1 MKDFLKFTLATVTG
15 IIVSSVVLFFISILV
30 VFSMVSSSE
39 SETQVRKN
47 SVMMLDLNGT
57 LAERSQE
64 NPLDILMKDDYKTY
78 GLDDV
83 LSSIRKAKENE
94 NIKGIYIQAN
104 SLSAGYASLEE
115 IRHALKDFKESGKF
129 IVAYGDSYTQ
139 SLYYLSSI
147 ADKVMLNPQG
157 MLEWRG
163 LAATPMFFKDLLEK
177 IGVEMQVFKVGTYK
191 SAVEPFIATEMSP
204 ANREQVNVYLSSVWG
219 QITGDIAESR
229 NLSVEALNK
238 EADRMLMFYPAEES
252 VKNGLVD
259 TLIYKNDVRDY
270 LKTLVGIDKDDDMP
284 VLGIQDMVNVKK
296 NVPKDKSGNVIAV
309 YYAYGEIDGGSSA
322 STEEGINSE
331 KVIRDLRKLK
341 DDENVKAVVLRVN
354 SPGGSAYGSEQIWYA
369 VEQLKKEKP
378 VIVSMGD
385 YAASGGYYIACNADT
400 IVAEPTTLTGS
411 IGIFGMMPNAK
422 GLTEKLGLNFDIV
435 KTNPYADFG
444 NLTRFSDASLQALQD
459 AGVEVEV
466 FNPVHRYVNRI
477 YFNYRDHRKIA
488 VIDGVH
494 AYTGGINIADEYANL
509 FVRFGHWKDTGVRID
524 GAGAWGFASQFIQ
537 MWKMIGRSLPN
548 EDDYYRPRVEI
559 EGTGWCQP
567 FTDGPLNNPD
577 NPIEDTYLQLIASAQ
592 KMLYITTPYY
602 AVEESM
608 QKSLCIA
615 ADAGVDVRLMI
626 PAIPDHKFTY
636 MVAETYWG
644 ELLRHGVKIYKYTP
658 GFLHAKSV
666 MVDREVALVGST
678 NMDYRTFQLHYECG
692 VLLYHSPV
700 VEELLEDLDQTAA
713 VSTLYT
719 LEEWEKRS
727 WPRRMFA
734 SILKLGAIW
743 L

>member
-229 NLSVEALNK
+229 NLSVEVLNK

-354 SPGGSAYGSEQIWYA
+354 SPGGSAYGFEQIWYA

-385 YAASGGYYIACNADT
+385 YAASGGYYIAYNADT

-422 GLTEKLGLNFDIV
+422 GLTEKLGLNFDVV

-444 NLTRFSDASLQALQD
+444 NLTRPMNDGEKGLMQM
-459 AGVEVEV
+459 
-466 FNPVHRYVNRI
+466 YVNNGYKLFLTRCSDGRGI
-477 YFNYRDHRKIA
+477 SMEELDKIA
-488 VIDGVH
+488 QGRVW
-494 AYTGGINIADEYANL
+494 TGSTAKELGLVDELGGLDKALEIA
-509 FVRFGHWKDTGVRID
+509 VTK
-524 GAGAWGFASQFIQ
+524 
-537 MWKMIGRSLPN
+537 
-548 EDDYYRPRVEI
+548 
-559 EGTGWCQP
+559 
-567 FTDGPLNNPD
+567 
-577 NPIEDTYLQLIASAQ
+577 
-592 KMLYITTPYY
+592 
-602 AVEESM
+602 
-608 QKSLCIA
+608 
-615 ADAGVDVRLMI
+615 AGVD
-626 PAIPDHKFTY
+626 A
-636 MVAETYWG
+636 
-644 ELLRHGVKIYKYTP
+644 YTVMNYP
-658 GFLHAKSV
+658 KKEGFLESLMNTNPGNYIKARMLNGKISDV
-666 MVDREVALVGST
+666 YRQFGIIENFDKIDRIQARVP
-678 NMDYRTFQLHYECG
+678 F
-692 VLLYHSPV
+692 
-700 VEELLEDLDQTAA
+700 ELNIQ
-713 VSTLYT
+713 
-719 LEEWEKRS
+719 
-727 WPRRMFA
+727 
-734 SILKLGAIW
+734 
-743 L
+743 

>member
-15 IIVSSVVLFFISILV
+15 IIVSSGVLFFISILV

-259 TLIYKNDVRDY
+259 TLIYKNDVSDY

-422 GLTEKLGLNFDIV
+422 GLTEKLGLNFDVV

-444 NLTRFSDASLQALQD
+444 NLTRPMNDGEKGLMQM
-459 AGVEVEV
+459 
-466 FNPVHRYVNRI
+466 YVNNGYKLFLTRCSDGRGI
-477 YFNYRDHRKIA
+477 SMEELDKIA
-488 VIDGVH
+488 QGRVW
-494 AYTGGINIADEYANL
+494 TGSTAKELGLVDELGGLDKALEIA
-509 FVRFGHWKDTGVRID
+509 VTK
-524 GAGAWGFASQFIQ
+524 
-537 MWKMIGRSLPN
+537 
-548 EDDYYRPRVEI
+548 
-559 EGTGWCQP
+559 
-567 FTDGPLNNPD
+567 
-577 NPIEDTYLQLIASAQ
+577 
-592 KMLYITTPYY
+592 
-602 AVEESM
+602 
-608 QKSLCIA
+608 
-615 ADAGVDVRLMI
+615 AGVD
-626 PAIPDHKFTY
+626 A
-636 MVAETYWG
+636 
-644 ELLRHGVKIYKYTP
+644 YTVMNYP
-658 GFLHAKSV
+658 KKEGFLESLMNTNPGNYIKARMLNGKMSDV
-666 MVDREVALVGST
+666 YRQFGIIENFDKIDRIQARVP
-678 NMDYRTFQLHYECG
+678 F
-692 VLLYHSPV
+692 
-700 VEELLEDLDQTAA
+700 ELNIQ
-713 VSTLYT
+713 
-719 LEEWEKRS
+719 
-727 WPRRMFA
+727 
-734 SILKLGAIW
+734 
-743 L
+743 